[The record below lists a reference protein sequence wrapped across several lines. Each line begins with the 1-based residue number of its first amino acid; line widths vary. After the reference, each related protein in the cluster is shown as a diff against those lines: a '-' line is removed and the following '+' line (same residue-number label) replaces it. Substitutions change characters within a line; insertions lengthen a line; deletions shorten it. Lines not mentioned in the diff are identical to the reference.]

1 MVCLRGNRIYGG
13 SGIHPA
19 GAAATVSSN
28 HHDNRGDDMTTTQP
42 QPIPM
47 WLPHIGPE
55 VLQAATGALEIGYL
69 GMGAATKEFEEA
81 LADHLELDASRAL
94 MSTNS
99 CTAALNCACLLA
111 GAGPGTEVIAPSFTY
126 VAAHQAITAT
136 GAEVVFCDIEEPTLT
151 VNPDA
156 LAELVSER
164 TRAIMVCHYAGL
176 VGRLDETY
184 RVAADHGLRV
194 IEDAAHAIGTRHN
207 GRMVGATGD
216 LVCFSFGPVKTMT
229 TLEGG
234 AVVTPDRDELEV
246 LHQLRLLG
254 VDRETEARYRNKRA
268 WEYDVLRQGFRYH
281 LGAIP
286 ASIGLAQLSLLDEFV
301 RNRQHYCR
309 GYNERLA
316 GIPEVTTPDS
326 DYKDVGPFIYFIR
339 VPAEARQELIEFL
352 KERGV
357 PTGIHFLGAHE
368 FSFYRDARRGDLS
381 VTDRVVREELTLP
394 LWSYM
399 DDAVLD
405 RVAGAIREFFAA

>member
-1 MVCLRGNRIYGG
+1 MVTLRGRRNYGG
-13 SGIHPA
+13 SGIRSGMPK
-19 GAAATVSSN
+19 ATV
-28 HHDNRGDDMTTTQP
+28 RRPRVRKGLEMTTTQP

-55 VLQAATGALEIGYL
+55 VLRAANDALEVGYL
-69 GMGAATKEFEEA
+69 GLGSATKEFEDA
-81 LADHLELDASRAL
+81 LADYLELGAGRAL

-136 GAEVVFCDIEEPTLT
+136 GADVVFCDIEEPTLT

-156 LAELVSER
+156 LAELVTER
-164 TRAIMVCHYAGL
+164 TRAIMVCHFAGL
-176 VGRLDETY
+176 VGRLDELY
-184 RVAADHGLRV
+184 RVAAEHGLRV
-194 IEDAAHAIGTRHN
+194 IEDAAHAIGTRHD

-234 AVVTPDRDELEV
+234 AVVTPRPDELEV
-246 LHQLRLLG
+246 LHQLRMLG
-254 VDRETEARYRNKRA
+254 VDRETEARYKNKRA

-286 ASIGLAQLSLLDEFV
+286 SSIGLAQLSLLDEFV

-316 GIPEVTTPDS
+316 GIPEVITPDS
-326 DYKDVGPFIYFIR
+326 DYKDIGPFIYFIR
-339 VPAEARQELIEFL
+339 VPGEVRQDLIEFL
-352 KERGV
+352 KARGV
-357 PTGIHFLGAHE
+357 PTGIHFLGAHD

-399 DDAVLD
+399 DDEVLD
-405 RVAGAIREFFAA
+405 RVAGAIREYFSA

>member
-1 MVCLRGNRIYGG
+1 M
-13 SGIHPA
+13 
-19 GAAATVSSN
+19 TSS
-28 HHDNRGDDMTTTQP
+28 QP
-42 QPIPM
+42 DPMPM
-47 WLPHIGPE
+47 WLPHLGPE
-55 VLQAATGALEIGYL
+55 VIQAATEALQVGYL
-69 GMGAATKEFEEA
+69 GLGSKTKEFEEA
-81 LADHLELDASRAL
+81 LARYLELDAGRVL

-156 LAELVSER
+156 LRELVTER
-164 TRAIMVCHYAGL
+164 TRAIMVCHFAGL
-176 VGRLDETY
+176 VGRLDEVY
-184 RVAADHGLRV
+184 EVAAEFGLRV
-194 IEDAAHAIGTRHN
+194 IEDAAHAIGTRH
-207 GRMVGATGD
+207 GGAMVGASGD

-234 AVVTPDRDELEV
+234 AIITPRPEELEV
-246 LHQLRLLG
+246 LHQYRMLG
-254 VDRETEARYRNKRA
+254 VDRETQARYQNRRA
-268 WEYDVLRQGFRYH
+268 WEYDVLRPGFRYH
-281 LGAIP
+281 LGTIP
-286 ASIGLAQLSLLDEFV
+286 ASIGLAQLARLDEFV
-301 RNRQHYCR
+301 TNRQHYCR

-316 GIPEVTTPDS
+316 GIPEVTVPDS

-339 VPAEARQELIEFL
+339 VPAEARQDLIEFL

-368 FSFYRDARRGDLS
+368 FSFYRGARRGDLS
-381 VTDRVVREELTLP
+381 VTDRVTRQELTLP

-399 DDAVLD
+399 QEKDLD
-405 RVAGAIREFFAA
+405 RVADGIAAFFS

>member
-1 MVCLRGNRIYGG
+1 
-13 SGIHPA
+13 
-19 GAAATVSSN
+19 
-28 HHDNRGDDMTTTQP
+28 MTTGKLE
-42 QPIPM
+42 PIPM

-55 VLQAATGALEIGYL
+55 VIRAATEALEVGYL
-69 GMGAATKEFEEA
+69 GLGKATREFEEA
-81 LADHLELDASRAL
+81 LERYLELAGDRVL

-111 GAGPGTEVIAPSFTY
+111 GAGPGDEVIAPSFTY
-126 VAAHQAITAT
+126 VAAHQAVTAT

-151 VNPDA
+151 ADPDA
-156 LAELVSER
+156 VRELIGER
-164 TRAIMVCHYAGL
+164 TKAIMVCHFAGL
-176 VGRLDETY
+176 VGRLDEIY
-184 RVAADHGLRV
+184 QIAAEHGLRV
-194 IEDAAHAIGTRHN
+194 IEDAAHALGTRHA
-207 GRMVGATGD
+207 GRLVGATGD

-234 AVVTPDRDELEV
+234 AIVTPNPEELQV

-254 VDRETEARYRNKRA
+254 VDRETEARYQNRRA

-286 ASIGLAQLSLLDEFV
+286 AAIGLAQLALLDQFV
-301 RNRQHYCR
+301 RNRQEYCR

-316 GIPEVTTPDS
+316 GIPEVITPDS
-326 DYKDVGPFIYFIR
+326 DYKDVAPFIYFIR
-339 VPAEARQELIEFL
+339 VPAEARQDLIDFL

-368 FSFYRDARRGDLS
+368 FTFYRNARRGDLS
-381 VTDRVVREELTLP
+381 VTDRVAREELTLP

-405 RVAGAIREFFAA
+405 RVADGVTRFFS

>member
-1 MVCLRGNRIYGG
+1 
-13 SGIHPA
+13 
-19 GAAATVSSN
+19 
-28 HHDNRGDDMTTTQP
+28 MTTTQP
-42 QPIPM
+42 RPIPM
-47 WLPHIGPE
+47 WLPHVGPE
-55 VLQAATGALEIGYL
+55 VIKAASDALEIGYL
-69 GMGAATKEFEEA
+69 GMGAATREFEEA
-81 LADHLELDASRAL
+81 LADYLELDAGRAL
-94 MSTNS
+94 MSTSS

-151 VNPDA
+151 VDPDA
-156 LAELVSER
+156 LAELIGER

-176 VGRLDETY
+176 VGRLDEIY
-184 RVAADHGLRV
+184 RVAAERDLRV

-234 AVVTPDRDELEV
+234 AVVTSRPEELEV

-254 VDRETEARYRNKRA
+254 VDRETQARYKNKRA
-268 WEYDVLRQGFRYH
+268 WQYDVLRQGFRYH

-286 ASIGLAQLSLLDEFV
+286 SSIGLAQLSLLDEFV
-301 RNRQHYCR
+301 RNRQRYCR

-316 GIPEVTTPDS
+316 GIPEVSTPDS
-326 DYKDVGPFIYFIR
+326 DYQDIGPFIYFIR
-339 VPAEARQELIEFL
+339 VPAEVRQDLIDFL
-352 KERGV
+352 EARGV
-357 PTGIHFLGAHE
+357 PTGIHFPGAHE
-368 FSFYRDARRGDLS
+368 FTFYRDARRGDLS
-381 VTDRVVREELTLP
+381 VTDRVAREELTLP

-399 DDAVLD
+399 DDEVLD
-405 RVAGAIREFFAA
+405 RVAGAIREFFAT

>member
-1 MVCLRGNRIYGG
+1 
-13 SGIHPA
+13 
-19 GAAATVSSN
+19 
-28 HHDNRGDDMTTTQP
+28 MTTSELE
-42 QPIPM
+42 PIPM

-55 VLQAATGALEIGYL
+55 VIQAATSSLEVGYL
-69 GMGAATKEFEEA
+69 GLGKATKEFEEA
-81 LADHLELDASRAL
+81 LERYLELDGDRVL

-111 GAGPGTEVIAPSFTY
+111 GAGPGDEVIAPSFTY

-156 LAELVSER
+156 VRELIGER
-164 TRAIMVCHYAGL
+164 TKAIMVCHFAGL
-176 VGRLDETY
+176 VGRLDEIY
-184 RVAADHGLRV
+184 RLAAEHGLRV
-194 IEDAAHAIGTRHN
+194 IEDAAHAIGTRH
-207 GRMVGATGD
+207 GGKLVGATGD

-234 AVVTPDRDELEV
+234 AIVSPDPEELQV

-254 VDRETEARYRNKRA
+254 VDRETEARYQNRRA

-281 LGAIP
+281 LGTIP
-286 ASIGLAQLSLLDEFV
+286 ASIGLAQLALLDEFV
-301 RNRQHYCR
+301 RNRQEYCR
-309 GYNERLA
+309 GYNQRLA
-316 GIPEVTTPDS
+316 GIPEVITPES

-339 VPAEARQELIEFL
+339 VPAEVRQDLIDFL

-368 FSFYRDARRGDLS
+368 FTFYRNARRGDLP
-381 VTDRVVREELTLP
+381 VTDRVTREELTLP

-399 DDAVLD
+399 DEAVLD
-405 RVAGAIREFFAA
+405 RVAGAVAEFFARQLEPARGR

>member
-1 MVCLRGNRIYGG
+1 
-13 SGIHPA
+13 
-19 GAAATVSSN
+19 
-28 HHDNRGDDMTTTQP
+28 MTITQP

-55 VLQAATGALEIGYL
+55 VLRAANDALEIGYL
-69 GMGAATKEFEEA
+69 GMGSATKEFEDA
-81 LADHLELDASRAL
+81 LADYLELGAGRAL

-136 GAEVVFCDIEEPTLT
+136 GADVVFCDIEEPTLT

-156 LAELVSER
+156 LAELITER
-164 TRAIMVCHYAGL
+164 TRAIMVCHFAGL
-176 VGRLDETY
+176 VGRLDEIY
-184 RVAADHGLRV
+184 RVAAEHGVRV
-194 IEDAAHAIGTRHN
+194 VEDAAHAIGTRHD

-234 AVVTPDRDELEV
+234 AVVTPNADELEV
-246 LHQLRLLG
+246 LHQLRMLG
-254 VDRETEARYRNKRA
+254 VDRETEARYKNKRA

-286 ASIGLAQLSLLDEFV
+286 SSIGLAQLSLLDEFV

-316 GIPEVTTPDS
+316 GIPEVITPDS
-326 DYKDVGPFIYFIR
+326 DYKDIGPFIYFIR
-339 VPAEARQELIEFL
+339 VPGEVRQDLIEFL
-352 KERGV
+352 KGRGV
-357 PTGIHFLGAHE
+357 PTGIHFLGAHD
-368 FSFYRDARRGDLS
+368 FTFYRDARRGDLS

-399 DDAVLD
+399 DESVLD
-405 RVAGAIREFFAA
+405 RVAGAIREFFAT